1 MLKINVLI
9 NNYTYIAITANQ
21 IQAGS
26 GATYIE
32 GPC

>member
-1 MLKINVLI
+1 MLKINHLK
-9 NNYTYIAITANQ
+9 NNSYIASTANQ

-32 GPC
+32 GPY